1 MARTRTHTAD
11 GRRISSMTH
20 ARRVHTCPGCGRRSA
35 GNGGHSSH
43 QRACKAYRE
52 RYGVYVTD
60 AERQSLLQAGY
71 DSTEIRD
78 MALRAAQEGRDRL
91 QHPDD
96 ASRDSALTTDQEK
109 P

>member
-1 MARTRTHTAD
+1 M
-11 GRRISSMTH
+11 
-20 ARRVHTCPGCGRRSA
+20 
-35 GNGGHSSH
+35 
-43 QRACKAYRE
+43 
-52 RYGVYVTD
+52 YVTD